1 MVSVMSPLTGTVFKR
16 DEVVLLLG
24 AGASVPADIPASQG
38 MIKEIEKLLESS
50 WADYKSLYFFVKS
63 AIQFSDGIHGRFDT
77 DTFNVEKLVETLDDL
92 RRGDEHPLY
101 PFVGAWVPKL
111 YEVAGSD
118 LQKVTA
124 FRDEIVR
131 RLRDDWIQL
140 KYKEH
145 AQYFVNLARFQ
156 RELQEPLRLFTLN
169 YDLCV
174 ETALAELSGLSE
186 ASGLSNLTV
195 ERGFD
200 DERKW
205 DWRRFEHER
214 GDGPPAI
221 YLYKLHGSIDWTRD
235 GDDNLTYRDAVS
247 QINPEELA
255 IIFGTPAK
263 LQAVDPFLF
272 FAYELRKWTLEEARL
287 IVTIGYGF
295 ADDHINGILRQ
306 SLKIDPTRKLLA
318 VTRVQDD
325 EQATERLK
333 KRKVEI
339 GRKIGLFKDEESGL
353 FHDTDQIIV
362 WGCGAQEFLEEKLTV
377 VGLGKLFPPEDTLF
391 EEVAVDSK
399 CAEQTKN
406 SLPLSSCDKQRGC
419 DVNDLAERE
428 ASLSSLGRRK
438 RRQSKASGDE

>member
-1 MVSVMSPLTGTVFKR
+1 MMSPSTGTIFKR

-24 AGASVPADIPASQG
+24 AGASVPARIPASQG
-38 MIKEIEKLLESS
+38 MIKEIEKLLDSS
-50 WADYKSLYFFVKS
+50 WAEYKSLYFFVKS

-118 LQKVTA
+118 LRRVTA

-140 KYKEH
+140 EYKEH
-145 AQYFVNLARFQ
+145 AQYFANLARFQ
-156 RELQEPLRLFTLN
+156 KELQEPLRLFTLN

-174 ETALAELSGLSE
+174 EAALSELSGLS
-186 ASGLSNLTV
+186 TV
-195 ERGFD
+195 TIERGFD
-200 DERKW
+200 DEKKW

-221 YLYKLHGSIDWTRD
+221 YLYKLHGSIDWIRD
-235 GDDNLTYRDAVS
+235 INDNLTYRDAVS
-247 QINPEELA
+247 QIDPEELA

-306 SLKIDPTRKLLA
+306 SLKVNPSRKLLV
-318 VTRVQDD
+318 VTYIKDGDHV
-325 EQATERLK
+325 EERIR
-333 KRKVEI
+333 KRTCEI
-339 GRKIGLFKDEESGL
+339 ARRIGLYKEDEDDRSHVHEA
-353 FHDTDQIIV
+353 DQIVV

-377 VGLGKLFPPEDTLF
+377 EELGGLFPAEDTLF
-391 EEVAVDSK
+391 EEVVLDDRREEPTANEERPPEDNG
-399 CAEQTKN
+399 Q
-406 SLPLSSCDKQRGC
+406 
-419 DVNDLAERE
+419 VNGDFSESFEPGPSPKIART
-428 ASLSSLGRRK
+428 RK
-438 RRQSKASGDE
+438 RRQVKKATGE

>member
-1 MVSVMSPLTGTVFKR
+1 MVLVMAPSSNTVFKR

-24 AGASVPADIPASQG
+24 AGASVPAHIPASQG

-50 WADYKSLYFFVKS
+50 WADYKRLYFFVKS

-124 FRDEIVR
+124 FREEIVR

-140 KYKEH
+140 EYKEH
-145 AQYFVNLARFQ
+145 AQYFAHLTRFQ

-174 ETALAELSGLSE
+174 ETALSDVSE
-186 ASGLSNLTV
+186 SPSITF

-200 DERKW
+200 EQKKW
-205 DWRRFEHER
+205 DWRRFEYER
-214 GDGPPAI
+214 GDGPPDI

-235 GDDNLTYRDAVS
+235 ENDNLTYRDAVS
-247 QINPEELA
+247 QINPEDLA

-306 SLKIDPTRKLLA
+306 SLKGNHTRKLLA
-318 VTRVQDD
+318 VTFIKDD
-325 EQATERLK
+325 ESAMDMTR
-333 KRKVEI
+333 KRQNEI
-339 GRKIGLFKDEESGL
+339 ARKIGIFKEDE
-353 FHDTDQIIV
+353 DDRQQPNTQIIV
-362 WGCGAQEFLEEKLTV
+362 WGCGAKEFLEKKLTV
-377 VGLGKLFPPEDTLF
+377 EDLGKLFPAEDTLF
-391 EEVAVDSK
+391 DEVTFNRDPKNLPTVD
-399 CAEQTKN
+399 QPN
-406 SLPLSSCDKQRGC
+406 FP
-419 DVNDLAERE
+419 ND
-428 ASLSSLGRRK
+428 
-438 RRQSKASGDE
+438 D

>member
-1 MVSVMSPLTGTVFKR
+1 MAPSSTTVFKR
-16 DEVVLLLG
+16 DEIVLLLG
-24 AGASVPADIPASQG
+24 AGASVTAQIPASQG
-38 MIKEIEKLLESS
+38 MIIEIEKLLDSAWS
-50 WADYKSLYFFVKS
+50 QYKSLYFFVKS
-63 AIQFSDGIHGRFDT
+63 AIQFADGIHGRFDT
-77 DTFNVEKLVETLDDL
+77 DSFNVEKLVETLDDL

-118 LQKVTA
+118 LRKVTA

-145 AQYFVNLARFQ
+145 ARYYSHIGRFQ
-156 RELQEPLRLFTLN
+156 KELQEPLRLFTLN

-174 ETALAELSGLSE
+174 ETALAEFVDGGPV
-186 ASGLSNLTV
+186 AI

-200 DERKW
+200 EAKKW
-205 DWRRFEHER
+205 DWRRFEHGRADE
-214 GDGPPAI
+214 PPQI

-235 GDDNLTYRDAVS
+235 DNDNLTYVDAVS
-247 QINPEELA
+247 QINPEALA

-306 SLKIDPTRKLLA
+306 SLKSDPERRLLA
-318 VTRVQDD
+318 VTWISDD
-325 EQATERLK
+325 AQGKANTRQ
-333 KRKVEI
+333 RQIEI
-339 GRKIGLFKDEESGL
+339 ARKIGILKD
-353 FHDTDQIIV
+353 DQGERPVEPEQIVV
-362 WGCGAQEFLEEKLTV
+362 WGCGAEEFLSRRLTV
-377 VGLGKLFPPEDTLF
+377 PELGTLFPAEEDLF
-391 EEVAVDSK
+391 EEISSK
-399 CAEQTKN
+399 PGASTQGIADASDIHAGNGKLSIAEQVSVQPT
-406 SLPLSSCDKQRGC
+406 SSPK
-419 DVNDLAERE
+419 
-428 ASLSSLGRRK
+428 
-438 RRQSKASGDE
+438 KASSSRASQRKSRKDSRN

>member
-1 MVSVMSPLTGTVFKR
+1 MVLVMAPSSNTVFKR
-16 DEVVLLLG
+16 DEVLLLLG
-24 AGASVPADIPASQG
+24 AGASVPAHIPASQG
-38 MIKEIEKLLESS
+38 MIKEIEKLLDSS
-50 WADYKSLYFFVKS
+50 WSDYKSLYFFVKS

-140 KYKEH
+140 EYKEH
-145 AQYFVNLARFQ
+145 SQYFAHLARFQ

-174 ETALAELSGLSE
+174 ETALSDVSE
-186 ASGLSNLTV
+186 SPSMTF

-200 DERKW
+200 EQKKW
-205 DWRRFEHER
+205 DWRRFEYER
-214 GDGPPAI
+214 GDGPPDI

-235 GDDNLTYRDAVS
+235 ENDNLTYRDAVS
-247 QINPEELA
+247 QIDPEDLA

-306 SLKIDPTRKLLA
+306 SLKGNPARKLLA
-318 VTRVQDD
+318 VTFIKDHENAMEMAR
-325 EQATERLK
+325 
-333 KRKVEI
+333 KREKQI
-339 GRKIGLFKDEESGL
+339 ARKIGIFKEDE
-353 FHDTDQIIV
+353 DDRQQPNNQIIV
-362 WGCGAQEFLEEKLTV
+362 WGCGAEEFLEERLTV
-377 VGLGKLFPPEDTLF
+377 EALGKLFPAEDTLF
-391 EEVAVDSK
+391 DEVTINHAPNEMPPVEQPTSPDNGQASSSDIVDPVASDEAVK
-399 CAEQTKN
+399 PHRA
-406 SLPLSSCDKQRGC
+406 
-419 DVNDLAERE
+419 
-428 ASLSSLGRRK
+428 GR
-438 RRQSKASGDE
+438 RRQSKK

>member
-1 MVSVMSPLTGTVFKR
+1 MVSVMPPKSNTVFKR
-16 DEVVLLLG
+16 DEIVLLLG
-24 AGASVPADIPASQG
+24 AGASVPAQIPASQG
-38 MIKEIEKLLESS
+38 MITEIEKLLDSS

-118 LQKVTA
+118 LKKVTA
-124 FRDEIVR
+124 FREEIVR

-140 KYKEH
+140 KYREH
-145 AQYFVNLARFQ
+145 AQYFAHLGRFQ

-174 ETALAELSGLSE
+174 ETALSDVSDD
-186 ASGLSNLTV
+186 SSITF

-200 DERKW
+200 EQKRW
-205 DWRRFEHER
+205 DWRRFEYER
-214 GDGPPAI
+214 GVGPPDI

-235 GDDNLTYRDAVS
+235 DNDNLTYRDAVS
-247 QINPEELA
+247 QINPEDLA
-255 IIFGTPAK
+255 IISGTPAK

-306 SLKIDPTRKLLA
+306 SLKGNPARQLLV
-318 VTRVQDD
+318 VTFIKNNENAEEV
-325 EQATERLK
+325 AH
-333 KRKVEI
+333 KRQCEI
-339 GRKIGLFKDEESGL
+339 ARKIGMFKDDEDNRQ
-353 FHDTDQIIV
+353 HPNYQIIV
-362 WGCGAQEFLEEKLTV
+362 WGCGAKEFLEKKLTIE
-377 VGLGKLFPPEDTLF
+377 GLGGLFPAEDTLF
-391 EEVAVDSK
+391 DEVTINHLLSEPPQVGQLDPSENGQSGNKNIDSLALVETAK
-399 CAEQTKN
+399 PKRT
-406 SLPLSSCDKQRGC
+406 RG
-419 DVNDLAERE
+419 R
-428 ASLSSLGRRK
+428 GR
-438 RRQSKASGDE
+438 SKK